1 MNYFVFDYSFKIV
14 LGSIFRRVAA
24 LFPHRF
30 VFAIVCVLALSGEYR
45 YPFIRIKWLV
55 VGYNWGGIG
64 GVIFRLVSV
73 DIQGLMVLKAQ
84 RS

>member
-1 MNYFVFDYSFKIV
+1 MCIGVVF
-14 LGSIFRRVAA
+14 
-24 LFPHRF
+24 
-30 VFAIVCVLALSGEYR
+30 GEYR
-45 YPFIRIKWLV
+45 YPFIRIKSLV
-55 VGYNWGGIG
+55 VGYDWGGVG

>member
-1 MNYFVFDYSFKIV
+1 MSASVCLCDRLCIGVV
-14 LGSIFRRVAA
+14 L
-24 LFPHRF
+24 
-30 VFAIVCVLALSGEYR
+30 GEYR

-55 VGYNWGGIG
+55 VGYDWGGIG